1 MAQKNE
7 RLSKA
12 NTATKGT
19 ETNGAEEHPYDVAE
33 VLRKVERLLEEG
45 QPENAL
51 KTISHARVQAP
62 WVSNAIGVCLLRK
75 GEAEEA
81 ARLFRGLTLA
91 NGGVAVRGD
100 VPTVFATNFATA
112 LLLSNNLSGCE
123 SILHEIKDKTH
134 PAVEQ
139 LETAIRKWRSG
150 LSLWQKLRMFFGEAP
165 AQNPVLDFPPGHL
178 E

>member
-7 RLSKA
+7 KLSKT
-12 NTATKGT
+12 NTTTKGT
-19 ETNGAEEHPYDVAE
+19 EANGAEEHSYDVAE

-51 KTISHARVQAP
+51 KVISHARVQAP
-62 WVSNAIGVCLLRK
+62 WVNNAIGVCLLRK

-81 ARLFRGLTLA
+81 ARIFRGLTLA
-91 NGGVAVRGD
+91 SGGVTVRSD

-112 LLLSNNLSGCE
+112 LLLSNNVSGSE
-123 SILHEIKDKTH
+123 SILHEVKDKTH

-139 LETAIRKWRSG
+139 LEAAFRKWRSG
-150 LSLWQKLRMFFGEAP
+150 LSLWQKLRMFFGETPDQA
-165 AQNPVLDFPPGHL
+165 PVLDFPPGHL